1 MSRALLICSCVLAL
15 VMVAVYAVRC
25 VKLKEPF
32 KHEVM
37 IGTNFQASGLVGG
50 FALVTSVF
58 FEEMKQYL
66 VGLDLYVFV
75 GGLSV
80 FAVSVHGLYKGA
92 LQGLRRGAPE

>member
-1 MSRALLICSCVLAL
+1 MSRALLICSCILAL
-15 VMVAVYAVRC
+15 GMIAVYRVRC
-25 VKLKEPF
+25 FKLKEPF
-32 KHEVM
+32 DYEVM
-37 IGTNFQASGLVGG
+37 IGTIFQASGLVGG

-58 FEEMKQYL
+58 VEEMKQYL

-80 FAVSVHGLYKGA
+80 FAVSVHGFYKGA